1 MKRNEAPL
9 DRVLRLVAAVV
20 AAAVAASLGVTS
32 VWGVVLLAVAVV
44 LAVTAITGFCPLYR
58 ALGLSTHR
66 QADTTG
72 RGRVRAS

>member
-9 DRVLRLVAAVV
+9 DRVLRFVAAIA
-20 AAAVAASLGVTS
+20 AAAVAASLGVTTA
-32 VWGVVLLAVAVV
+32 WGVVLLVVAVV

-66 QADTTG
+66 QATTTG
-72 RGRVRAS
+72 AGSVRAS